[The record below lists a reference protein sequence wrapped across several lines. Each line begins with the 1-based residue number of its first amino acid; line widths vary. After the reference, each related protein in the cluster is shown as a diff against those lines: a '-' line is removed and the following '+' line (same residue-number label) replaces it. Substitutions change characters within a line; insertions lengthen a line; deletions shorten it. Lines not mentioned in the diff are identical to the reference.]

1 MPLPL
6 TLISNLKKNVY
17 FVVTGLVCSAILKEL
32 SNNASN
38 VKEHVLSK
46 DLMESFK
53 VIKLC
58 HVP

>member
-6 TLISNLKKNVY
+6 TLISNFKKNVY
-17 FVVTGLVCSAILKEL
+17 FVVTVLVCSAILKEL

-46 DLMESFK
+46 DLMEHSK
-53 VIKLC
+53 
-58 HVP
+58 

>member
-6 TLISNLKKNVY
+6 TLISNFKKNVY

-38 VKEHVLSK
+38 VKEHILSK
-46 DLMESFK
+46 DLMEHSK
-53 VIKLC
+53 
-58 HVP
+58 

>member
-6 TLISNLKKNVY
+6 TLISNLKKKNVY

-46 DLMESFK
+46 DLEEHSK
-53 VIKLC
+53 
-58 HVP
+58 